1 MQHASWTEKDQQL
14 HLALLPSRVVTRH
27 PSSPSSL
34 FPQKKAFSLFVS
46 ELLAHTK
53 GLRYHWRR
61 LQTDSA
67 WTSKSLSLL
76 YPCLRHPGPSC
87 LCYHD
92 LYTLLLTIIRPGVV
106 EAVLDGYSFRSTMF
120 SISRS
125 HTNS

>member
-53 GLRYHWRR
+53 G
-61 LQTDSA
+61 
-67 WTSKSLSLL
+67 
-76 YPCLRHPGPSC
+76 
-87 LCYHD
+87 
-92 LYTLLLTIIRPGVV
+92 VV

-120 SISRS
+120 ITQGDDATYNPYPSTINNARYQTAIPLLKDDGPPRVKLSI
-125 HTNS
+125 